1 MSSREHNTV
10 VVGVEGSDA
19 ASLALDEAAK
29 LAAQREL
36 RLVVIHAL
44 DFAPYGFGGPYVDAG
59 GVYEWVEEAGKAILA
74 EAKQHVLDAY
84 PNLDVQTD
92 IAIGSAAQ
100 WLIDSS
106 TQARRVLVG
115 ASTSGKAATAVLGN
129 TAVGVASHGKC
140 PVIVVRDR
148 DGVVPTD
155 GPVVVGVD
163 GSAVSAQAVGAA
175 FEEASFRGVD
185 LVALHVWSDLGS
197 AAFED
202 PRAAALAPSSLEER
216 EHAVLGECLAGWSE
230 QYPDVVVRR
239 EVYLDDPR
247 GWLLDWSS
255 KAQLVVVGSR
265 GRGGFRGMLL
275 GSTSNTLIAS
285 AKCPVMVVRPDLS

>member
-1 MSSREHNTV
+1 MSSREHNSV
-10 VVGVEGSDA
+10 VVGVEGSDT
-19 ASLALDEAAK
+19 ASTALREAAK
-29 LAAQREL
+29 IASQREL
-36 RLVVIHAL
+36 RLDIIHAL

-74 EAKQHVLDAY
+74 EAEQFAREIDPKLEVH
-84 PNLDVQTD
+84 TE
-92 IAIGSAAQ
+92 IAIGSATQ
-100 WLIDSS
+100 WLIESS
-106 TQARRVLVG
+106 AQARRVVVG
-115 ASTSGKAATAVLGN
+115 ASASGKAATAVLGN

-148 DGVVPTD
+148 DGAVPSE

-163 GSAVSAQAVGAA
+163 GSALSAQAVGAA
-175 FEEASFRGVD
+175 FEEASFRGVE

-202 PRAAALAPSSLEER
+202 PRAAALAPQSLEEE
-216 EHAVLGECLAGWSE
+216 EHAVLSESLAGWSE
-230 QYPDVVVRR
+230 QYPDVKVRR
-239 EVYLDDPR
+239 EVYLDNPR
-247 GWLLDWSS
+247 GRLLDWSA

-285 AKCPVMVVRPDLS
+285 AKCPVMVVRPEES